1 MFGGDI
7 MTEEN
12 NPNVQD
18 ESKSKSAGSKSGS
31 AYSGLGE
38 SLQSGDNRSKHNKST
53 KNNAKAKAG
62 SAAMQAMGVP
72 KPLAN
77 MAANRL
83 ANRKGKQDNV
93 PEALKKRNNGMPN
106 SRVNS
111 GNSNQGSNENDGA
124 SKTSTN
130 GSLASGLA
138 GALGE
143 SNQKANG
150 EEKGAVQKTAEK
162 AVEKGGS
169 AAMQAAGV
177 PKPVADMVAKKASG
191 PALKIAII
199 GGIVGFFMWFL
210 LVICA
215 FYIVF
220 FPLFK
225 GMEVINSLKDDV
237 SDFFSSAGHWLSGDG
252 WCATDAE
259 CVINAEDNF
268 YAKAKELAGSNKYK
282 NVDMSIVMSSVLYG
296 ANKGMFSGYCDSSNY
311 EDCNNADKL
320 QTDEYNEAE
329 SNLKKIAKKLKKG
342 KDTYEEYMLND
353 YIPDHYS
360 DIMKS
365 SNLSAE
371 QVLQEIY
378 QLASMFDEYKNPYV
392 GSYAYIS
399 NICPNGITVNAGSD
413 SNRYPGAVNLSLE
426 DYVAG
431 SLASEYSGAND
442 SASEDEVMKTMAVF
456 IRSMFVSRVI
466 SSGEGACVVDNT
478 TNFQTYRE
486 PTERTTRIAEETAGE
501 VLMLG
506 DKVIGGHYSIF
517 PGKNADG
524 WGSVTCE
531 NSVCNGGMCTAT
543 LFKDPNNERAVFTI
557 PQTFRGYSDVSNIS
571 NSHCHGMS
579 TLVASYYAESQNLS
593 YQQIAALF
601 ISGDVTISQM
611 IGGEQRFPLDLDD
624 YVNWRNYTSRVYQI
638 GTATC
643 YQNGQA
649 VGTGCDHLAVD
660 FTYGGING
668 KNVYAFADGNV
679 IDSVCSGSYGCHVK
693 LGHDIDG
700 DSKFDYYSIY
710 AHMQNDSLSVNSGE
724 VIPAGTPLGLV
735 GSTGNST
742 GAHLHFEIYSSA
754 GRTAEDYY
762 NTRPDLMLDRI
773 ARGEKWYEK
782 NS

>member
-1 MFGGDI
+1 
-7 MTEEN
+7 MTDEN
-12 NPNVQD
+12 NPNIQED
-18 ESKSKSAGSKSGS
+18 NKPKSAGSKSGS
-31 AYSGLGE
+31 AFSGLSE
-38 SLQSGDNRSKHNKST
+38 SLQSGNTNASHNKSP
-53 KNNAKAKAG
+53 KSNAKAKVG
-62 SAAMQAMGVP
+62 SAAMQAAGIP
-72 KPLAN
+72 KPIAN

-83 ANRKGKQDNV
+83 ANRKGKSENV
-93 PEALKKRNNGMPN
+93 PEALKKHNNGMPN
-106 SRVNS
+106 FK
-111 GNSNQGSNENDGA
+111 GNSNNGGQNQNESSATAKNAPMG
-124 SKTSTN
+124 
-130 GSLASGLA
+130 GLANGLA

-143 SNQKANG
+143 SNQKSNS

-169 AAMQAAGV
+169 AAMQAAGI
-177 PKPVADMVAKKASG
+177 PKPVADIVAKKTSG
-191 PALKIAII
+191 PALKIALIGAI
-199 GGIVGFFMWFL
+199 GGFLMWL
-210 LVICA
+210 ILIICS
-215 FYIVF
+215 FYILF
-220 FPLFK
+220 LPLFK
-225 GMEVINSLKDDV
+225 GIQMINGLKDDV
-237 SDFFSSAGHWLSGDG
+237 GDFFSSTINWFSGKGWCSNDPECVLTAEQNFYERAKKLSGQY
-252 WCATDAE
+252 TD
-259 CVINAEDNF
+259 
-268 YAKAKELAGSNKYK
+268 
-282 NVDMSIVMSSVLYG
+282 VDMSIVMSSVLYG
-296 ANKGMFSGYCDSSNY
+296 VNKGMFSGYCDSSNY
-311 EDCNNADKL
+311 EDCNNEDDK
-320 QTDEYNEAE
+320 QIEGWNEAE
-329 SNLKKIAKKLKKG
+329 SNLKKIAKKLQG
-342 KDTYEEYMLND
+342 KDGKAEYEEYMLND

-365 SNLSAE
+365 SHLSAE

-378 QLASMFDEYKNPYV
+378 QMASMFDEYKNPYV

-413 SNRYPGAVNLSLE
+413 SNRFPGAVNLSLE
-426 DYVAG
+426 EYVAG
-431 SLASEYSGAND
+431 SLASEYSGANA

-649 VGTGCDHLAVD
+649 VGTGCSHLAVD
-660 FTYGGING
+660 FAYGGING

-679 IDSVCSGSYGCHVK
+679 IDSLCSGSYGCHVK

-700 DSKFDYYSIY
+700 DGEYDYYSIY
-710 AHMQNDSLSVNSGE
+710 AHMQNDSLSVKSGE
-724 VIPAGTPLGLV
+724 VISAGTPLGLV

-742 GAHLHFEIYSSA
+742 GPHLHFEIYSSA

>member
-1 MFGGDI
+1 
-7 MTEEN
+7 MTDEN
-12 NPNVQD
+12 NPNIQED
-18 ESKSKSAGSKSGS
+18 NKPKSAGSKSGS
-31 AYSGLGE
+31 AFSGLSE
-38 SLQSGDNRSKHNKST
+38 SLQSGNTNAGHNKSP
-53 KNNAKAKAG
+53 KSNAKTKVG
-62 SAAMQAMGVP
+62 SAAMQAAGIP

-93 PEALKKRNNGMPN
+93 PEALKKRNNEMPN

-111 GNSNQGSNENDGA
+111 SNSNRDSNENGKV
-124 SKTSTN
+124 SKNSTT
-130 GSLASGLA
+130 GGLTSGLA
-138 GALGE
+138 GATGE

-150 EEKGAVQKTAEK
+150 EEKGAVQKVAEK

-191 PALKIAII
+191 PVLKIAII
-199 GGIVGFFMWFL
+199 GGIASFLMWLL

-215 FYIVF
+215 FYILF
-220 FPLFK
+220 LPLFK
-225 GMEVINSLKDDV
+225 GIQAINGLKEGV
-237 SDFFSSAGHWLSGDG
+237 SDFFSSAANWFSGKG
-252 WCATDAE
+252 WCGDNAE
-259 CVINAEDNF
+259 CVITAEENF
-268 YAKAKELAGSNKYK
+268 YKRATILSGEFNDI
-282 NVDMSIVMSSVLYG
+282 DMSIVMSSVLYG
-296 ANKGMFSGYCDSSNY
+296 VKNDIFSGYCDSSNY
-311 EDCNNADKL
+311 ENCNNVDDK
-320 QTDEYNEAE
+320 QIKDFNEAE
-329 SNLKKIAKKLKKG
+329 SNLKKIAKKLRKG

-365 SNLSAE
+365 SHLSAG

-426 DYVAG
+426 NYVAG

-466 SSGEGACVVDNT
+466 SSGESACVVDNT

-601 ISGDVTISQM
+601 ISNDVTISQM
-611 IGGEQRFPLDLDD
+611 ISGEQRFPLDLDD

-649 VGTGCDHLAVD
+649 VGTGCSHLAVD
-660 FTYGGING
+660 FAYGGING
-668 KNVYAFADGNV
+668 KNVYAFADGSV

-700 DSKFDYYSIY
+700 DGEYDYYSIY

-735 GSTGNST
+735 GTTGNST
-742 GAHLHFEIYSSA
+742 GPHLHFEIYSSA